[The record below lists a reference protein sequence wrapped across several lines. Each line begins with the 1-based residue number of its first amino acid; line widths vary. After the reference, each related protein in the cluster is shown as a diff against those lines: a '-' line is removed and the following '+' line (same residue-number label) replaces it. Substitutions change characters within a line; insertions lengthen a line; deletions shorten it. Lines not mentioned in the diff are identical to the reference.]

1 MFIIWHSDFKE
12 LLNEVHNILN
22 IFIHNKSF
30 NQISFLILNKF
41 KWIN

>member
-22 IFIHNKSF
+22 IFIHNKS